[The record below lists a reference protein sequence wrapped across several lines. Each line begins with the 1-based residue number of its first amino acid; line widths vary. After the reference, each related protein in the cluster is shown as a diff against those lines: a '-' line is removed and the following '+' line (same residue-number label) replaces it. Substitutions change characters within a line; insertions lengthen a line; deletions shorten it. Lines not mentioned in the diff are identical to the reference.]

1 MLPAMLIPRASRP
14 DNDSSLQTD
23 ASWCIGHSSS
33 IRGLYDAV
41 QRIADS
47 TSPVLIIGEP
57 GAGKESV
64 ARTLHHL
71 SSRRHEPFIVINCAA
86 TPEGVPDALPKRR
99 APFESANGGTLYL
112 DGIGDL
118 SRRAQGDLLRMIE
131 ERRLPEIG
139 SASPVRADV
148 RVVAATPVDLEPAV
162 RDGRFREDLYRR
174 LTAESLKVP
183 ALRERQDD
191 IPSLVAHVLNRINR
205 SHPSATTIAPEAM
218 ARLVSYAWPGNLR
231 ELDTLIERLAAL
243 PTGSVIQATD
253 LPAEIRAG
261 ARTHALGEDVRHG
274 AISLT
279 QAVDAFERE
288 LIVDAL
294 ERTSHVQVRAAKQL
308 GITRRILKYKM
319 DLLGIPVKRPRTRT
333 RREAA

>member
-1 MLPAMLIPRASRP
+1 MLPAMLISRALRP
-14 DNDSSLQTD
+14 DNDSSIQTD
-23 ASWCIGHSSS
+23 ASWCIGPSVS

-47 TSPVLIIGEP
+47 TSSVLIVGEP
-57 GAGKESV
+57 GTGKESV

-71 SSRRHEPFIVINCAA
+71 SSRRHKPFIVING
-86 TPEGVPDALPKRR
+86 TALPE
-99 APFESANGGTLYL
+99 ALPFESANGGTLYV
-112 DGIGDL
+112 DRIVDI
-118 SRRAQGDLLRMIE
+118 SRRAQGDLLRLIE
-131 ERRLPEIG
+131 ERHLPELG
-139 SASPVRADV
+139 SASPLRADV
-148 RVVAATPVDLEPAV
+148 RVVAATDLTLEPAV

-174 LTAESLKVP
+174 LTEESLKVP

-191 IPSLVAHVLNRINR
+191 IPSLVAHMLNRAHR
-205 SHPSATTIAPEAM
+205 SYPSATTIAPEAM
-218 ARLVSYAWPGNLR
+218 ARLIGYAWPGNLR
-231 ELDTLIERLAAL
+231 ELDALIERLAAL
-243 PTGSVIQATD
+243 PTGSVIQETD
-253 LPAEIRAG
+253 LPEEMRASV
-261 ARTHALGEDVRHG
+261 RTRALGEDVRHG

-279 QAVDAFERE
+279 QAVDTFERE

>member
-1 MLPAMLIPRASRP
+1 LI
-14 DNDSSLQTD
+14 
-23 ASWCIGHSSS
+23 
-33 IRGLYDAV
+33 V
-41 QRIADS
+41 
-47 TSPVLIIGEP
+47 GEP

-86 TPEGVPDALPKRR
+86 IPQGVPDALPDRR
-99 APFESANGGTLYL
+99 PPFEAPNGGTLYV

-118 SRRAQGDLLRMIE
+118 SRRAQSDLLRLIE

-139 SASPVRADV
+139 STSPVRADV
-148 RVVAATPVDLEPAV
+148 RVVASTSVDLEPAV

-205 SHPSATTIAPEAM
+205 SRASATTIAPGAM
-218 ARLVSYAWPGNLR
+218 VRLVGYAWPGNLR
-231 ELDTLIERLAAL
+231 ELDALIERLASLSA
-243 PTGSVIQATD
+243 GSVIQETD

-261 ARTHALGEDVRHG
+261 IRTHALGEDVRHG

-279 QAVDAFERE
+279 KAVDAFERE